1 MRSLLTSLVPFGN
14 AGLPQTTQ
22 GVADAFRVPH
32 TLEKSGHFCF
42 CHQLATG
49 VPCGRGY
56 ILAEQRPDVR
66 ETQAALCRPGS
77 VVLPF
82 FCALQPLKLH
92 RCSMLRFFL
101 SSRYLRLRH
110 RLFSQLATFAVR
122 TAATAVLGALLA
134 LPVLYFVE
142 VL

>member
-1 MRSLLTSLVPFGN
+1 MNTSLLTSAAPFGN

-42 CHQLATG
+42 VSNPASG
-49 VPCGRGY
+49 VPSGRCYILTEHVPMFVRLGRPCLGRG
-56 ILAEQRPDVR
+56 A
-66 ETQAALCRPGS
+66 CS
-77 VVLPF
+77 VF
-82 FCALQPLKLH
+82 FCASIPKQD
-92 RCSMLRFFL
+92 RFTMLRFFL
-101 SSRYLRLRH
+101 SSRYLRLRYH
-110 RLFSQLATFAVR
+110 VLRSLRSILCR
-122 TAATAVLGALLA
+122 AASVAFLGAVLT